1 MRWVSV
7 EGKFYSLIYFPPS
20 QPSPGHNIH
29 KSTLG
34 FLAKNLFAAMKPEI
48 NSLKDD
54 LKGE

>member
-1 MRWVSV
+1 M
-7 EGKFYSLIYFPPS
+7 EENIKPAEDCLIGVGY
-20 QPSPGHNIH
+20 NNC
-29 KSTLG
+29 KDLG